1 MAPQMIMAV
10 IPNNRTDSYHAIKK
24 TLCIERPIPSQ
35 VMTGTVLKKP
45 KGMMSVA
52 TKVAVQMATK
62 LGAEPWAVGMPI
74 KGKRDHSLHFIMQT
88 SKAVRNHL

>member
-24 TLCIERPIPSQ
+24 TLCIEKPIPSQ

-52 TKVAVQMATK
+52 TKVAVQMAAK
-62 LGAEPWAVGMPI
+62 LGAEPWAINMPI
-74 KGKRDHSLHFIMQT
+74 KGEEQYNLIVLS
-88 SKAVRNHL
+88 